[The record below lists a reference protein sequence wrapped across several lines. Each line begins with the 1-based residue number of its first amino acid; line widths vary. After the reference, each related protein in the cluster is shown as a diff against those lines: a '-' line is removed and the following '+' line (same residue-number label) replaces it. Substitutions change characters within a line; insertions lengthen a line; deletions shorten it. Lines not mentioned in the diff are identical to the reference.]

1 MRARMVL
8 LANDNIWVILW
19 SSHLMFFYLENVFCF
34 PTSMYV
40 E

>member
-1 MRARMVL
+1 MCAGMVL
-8 LANDNIWVILW
+8 FANDNIWVILW
-19 SSHLMFFYLENVFCF
+19 LSHLMFFYLENVFCV